1 MSKLNNFEGPLDLL
15 LQLIERQELNITE
28 ISLSQ
33 VTEQFFAYLDKLEKN
48 HSSELADFLV
58 IAAKLI
64 YLKSKNLLPYL
75 YPDEEE
81 SGQTLTDQL
90 KMYKTYVD
98 ASVNI
103 QNLWKRDRIAY
114 GRDESP
120 LKMSDFIVPRNAR
133 VEDLKISFEQLLKR
147 LKPIQPLPEATI
159 DHAVSIKQTIDNIMA
174 ILKQN
179 KKFSFIKLLNDSKN
193 RTEIIVSFLAI
204 LDLLKKKDIIVRQI
218 NSFADMEVE
227 RI

>member
-1 MSKLNNFEGPLDLL
+1 MVTELKLEKFEGPLDLL
-15 LQLIERQELNITE
+15 LQLIDQEKMDISE
-28 ISLSQ
+28 IALSKI
-33 VTEQFFAYLDKLEKN
+33 TEQFFAYLDKLEKN

-133 VEDLKISFEQLLKR
+133 VEDLAFRGEATSCR
-147 LKPIQPLPEATI
+147 LSLDSGMALTMTLPNGDRASPSLPETTLPQAP
-159 DHAVSIKQTIDNIMA
+159 
-174 ILKQN
+174 
-179 KKFSFIKLLNDSKN
+179 
-193 RTEIIVSFLAI
+193 RP
-204 LDLLKKKDIIVRQI
+204 
-218 NSFADMEVE
+218 
-227 RI
+227 